1 MIKIDFAPP
10 SKEQL
15 FNLFFFDI
23 LHEGFG
29 VLRAN
34 GSWSIGIKKAKVQ
47 L

>member
-1 MIKIDFAPP
+1 MIKIRDAPP

-34 GSWSIGIKKAKVQ
+34 GSGGFGVKKG
-47 L
+47 